1 MAYRGMYME
10 ERMSRESNIA
20 AQKRFGDAV
29 NSGNFDA
36 FNDVVAPNAV
46 DHDPAPGQAPGPAG
60 YRQFFTELRT
70 AFPDLKVN
78 VEHMVADEDNVAF
91 AYTVSG
97 TQQGMFMGFAPTGK
111 RMQVRGMQISKFADG
126 KMVERW
132 GSSDQL
138 GMLQQ
143 LGLPPYA

>member
-1 MAYRGMYME
+1 
-10 ERMSRESNIA
+10 MSVESNIA
-20 AQKRFGDAV
+20 AQTRFGDAV
-29 NSGNFDA
+29 NSGDFSAFDE
-36 FNDVVAPNAV
+36 VVAPGAV
-46 DHDPAPGQAPGPAG
+46 DHDPAPGQAPGPEG

-70 AFPDLKVN
+70 AFPDLKLSL
-78 VEHMVADEDNVAF
+78 EHLVADADNIAF

-97 TQQGMFMGFAPTGK
+97 TRQGLLMGFAPTGK

-143 LGLPPYA
+143 LGLAPSA